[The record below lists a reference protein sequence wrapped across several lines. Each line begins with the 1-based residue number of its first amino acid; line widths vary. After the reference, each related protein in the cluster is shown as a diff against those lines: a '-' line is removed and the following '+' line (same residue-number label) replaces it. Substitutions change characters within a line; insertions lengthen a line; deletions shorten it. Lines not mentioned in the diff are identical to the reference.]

1 MSPVRLMAR
10 RPAKPKPGP
19 TGEGPQRTC
28 VACRRTG
35 SPDSFVRLSVARE
48 TATDELSVA
57 VGSLGGRGAWLC
69 PTEACVAV
77 LLKRRPLARALKV
90 ELSVPIYEALGV
102 ELRRLVSLHT
112 VQM

>member
-1 MSPVRLMAR
+1 MFPVRLMAR
-10 RPAKPKPGP
+10 LPAKRKPAP

-35 SPDSFVRLSVARE
+35 SPESFVRLSVVRE

-69 PTEACVAV
+69 LTEACVAM
-77 LLKRRPLARALKV
+77 LLKRRLLARALRV
-90 ELSVPIYEALGV
+90 ELGPDAYSGLAES
-102 ELRRLVSLHT
+102 LRVVAHE
-112 VQM
+112 